1 MARRTSSTTPESE
14 CTTADRAARRA
25 LAYAKTMS
33 TYESD
38 AEKSDEWYSI
48 QRDTLPDGERYS
60 FVLCKHCGAE
70 IAPVT
75 QRHNLSHAPDCPEAE
90 Q

>member
-1 MARRTSSTTPESE
+1 MAQRTSSASENDCTTP
-14 CTTADRAARRA
+14 AATGRRA
-25 LAYAKTMS
+25 LAYRKTMS

-48 QRDTLPDGERYS
+48 QRATLPDGERYS
-60 FVLCKHCGAE
+60 FALCKHCGAE

-75 QRHNLSHAPDCPEAE
+75 QRHNLSHPPDCPEAE